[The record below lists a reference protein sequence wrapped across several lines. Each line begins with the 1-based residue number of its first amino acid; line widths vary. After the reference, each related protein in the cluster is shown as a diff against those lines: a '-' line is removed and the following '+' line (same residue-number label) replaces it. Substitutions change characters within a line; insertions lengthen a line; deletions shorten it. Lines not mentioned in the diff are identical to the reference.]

1 MHTVHVYV
9 CVCVCVP
16 ALMCTLLKINIKCIS
31 SLGPGIESLIKL
43 ANGTICTHKH
53 DPHGGYRRG

>member
-1 MHTVHVYV
+1 MKLLFQRYQCAHSTRV
-9 CVCVCVP
+9 CVCMHGG
-16 ALMCTLLKINIKCIS
+16 LLLKINIKFIS

-53 DPHGGYRRG
+53 DPP